1 MTDASAAPIDPTL
14 LDPVL
19 ATDLAKA
26 LTLPAEAYVSG
37 DVLEWEREHFFE
49 GSWVCVG
56 RSDDLAEAGDQK
68 AVRIGREGI
77 LLARGQDG
85 GLRGFFNTCR
95 HRGHELMA
103 CGEMRNMNGIKCPY
117 HAWVYGLE
125 GELKGAPR
133 FGKIPGFDKTEY
145 PLIPARTH
153 EWLGWVFVN
162 ADGGAPEFSEYV
174 GNLTELVAPW
184 EPERAFTGD
193 AHDYTADANW
203 KTIAENYQECYHCP
217 SIHPA
222 LCKVTPVDSGEY
234 YQHTGAVIGGSM
246 ELMDFADTM
255 SMTGAS
261 KGVAFRGLRDKQKR
275 EVYYYGVF
283 PNLLISLHP
292 DYIMTH
298 RLDPV
303 SPGKT
308 AIECAWLW
316 APESKER
323 PDFDTS
329 YASEFW
335 DVTNKEDFDAC
346 ESVFRGLSSEGYRQG
361 PFAEEED
368 EVHAFMFMI
377 AQGYK
382 DGRITR
388 APDLNYRHAV
398 DEAS

>member
-1 MTDASAAPIDPTL
+1 MSDRAAAPIDL
-14 LDPVL
+14 ASIERVL
-19 ATDLAKA
+19 APELQNA
-26 LTLPAEAYVSG
+26 LTLPAEAYTS
-37 DVLEWEREHFFE
+37 DEVLAWEREHFFE

-56 RSDDLAEAGDQK
+56 RSDDLSQRGDQR
-68 AVRIGREGI
+68 AVRVGTEGI
-77 LLARGQDG
+77 LLVRGQDG
-85 GLRGFFNTCR
+85 ALRGFYNTCR

-133 FGKIPGFDKTEY
+133 FGKIPGFDKGDY
-145 PLIPARTH
+145 PLTPARVA

-162 ADGGAPEFSEYV
+162 ADGQAPEFDEYI
-174 GNLTELVAPW
+174 GNFTALMADW
-184 EPERAFTGD
+184 EPERCFTGD
-193 AHDYTADANW
+193 AHDYTAEANW
-203 KTIAENYQECYHCP
+203 KTIVENYQECYHCP

-246 ELMDFADTM
+246 ELMDFAETM
-255 SMTGAS
+255 SLTGES
-261 KGVAFRGLRDKQKR
+261 KGVAFRKLNDKQKR
-275 EVYYYGVF
+275 EVYYYALF

-298 RLDPV
+298 RLDPI

-323 PDFDTS
+323 ADFDTN

-335 DVTNKEDFDAC
+335 DVTNNEDFQAC
-346 ESVFRGLSSEGYRQG
+346 ESVFRGLTSEGYRQG
-361 PFAEEED
+361 PFAQEED
-368 EVHAFMFMI
+368 EVHAFMYMI

-382 DGRITR
+382 DGRITK
-388 APDLNYRHAV
+388 APDLTYGQAV
-398 DEAS
+398 EEAS